1 MLNLN
6 DLALFV
12 QVIDHRGFA
21 AAARA
26 LGQPKST
33 LSKRVAELEKSLGAQ
48 LIHRTSRRFIVTDMG
63 QDFYRHASAMLIE
76 AEAAEEVVRGRQAEP
91 SGPVRMTCSVP
102 TAQLQLAEALPDL
115 ARAYPKLEILLD
127 ATDRFVDLVQEGYDI
142 AIRAHF
148 SPLPDSDLIQRKL
161 ATDEIVLVASPA
173 YLSER
178 GKPRSPAD
186 LADHDGLLMHQPGA
200 AWELIAAH
208 GEVASA
214 RPRPVFY
221 ANESVVL
228 LSATRRGLG
237 IVPLPSRFARGYI
250 ADGSLERV
258 LPGWTAGRVT
268 TTILTPHRR
277 GQLPSVKAVITFL
290 VERLSGNEG
299 GYA

>member
-12 QVIDHRGFA
+12 QVVDHRGFA
-21 AAARA
+21 AAARV

-33 LSKRVAELEKSLGAQ
+33 LSKRVAELERSLGAQ
-48 LIHRTSRRFIVTDMG
+48 LIHRTSRRFVVTDMG

-91 SGPVRMTCSVP
+91 SGPVRLTCSVP

-115 ARAYPKLEILLD
+115 ARAYPKLEILLH
-127 ATDRFVDLVQEGYDI
+127 ATDRFVDLVQEGFDI

-161 ATDEIVLVASPA
+161 TTDEIVLVASPA
-173 YLSER
+173 YLAER
-178 GKPRSPAD
+178 GRPRAPAD
-186 LADHDGLLMHQPGA
+186 LADHDGLLMHHPGA
-200 AWELIAAH
+200 GWELTAAD
-208 GEVASA
+208 GEVVSA
-214 RPRPVFY
+214 RPRPVFF
-221 ANESVVL
+221 ADETVVL

-237 IVPLPSRFARGYI
+237 IVPLPSRFARDYI

-258 LPGWTAGRVT
+258 LSGWTAGRVT

-277 GQLPSVKAVITFL
+277 GQLPSVKAVIAFL
-290 VERLSGNEG
+290 VERLSGNEA
-299 GYA
+299 GYG

>member
-12 QVIDHRGFA
+12 QVVDHRGFA

-33 LSKRVAELEKSLGAQ
+33 LSKRVAELEKSLGAL
-48 LIHRTSRRFIVTDMG
+48 LIHRTSRRFVVTDMG

-91 SGPVRMTCSVP
+91 SGPVRLTCSVP

-115 ARAYPKLEILLD
+115 ARAYPKLEILLH
-127 ATDRFVDLVQEGYDI
+127 ATDRFVDLVQEGFDI

-161 ATDEIVLVASPA
+161 ATDEIVLVASPG
-173 YLSER
+173 YLAER
-178 GKPRSPAD
+178 GRPRAPAD
-186 LADHDGLLMHQPGA
+186 LADHHGLLMHHPGA
-200 AWELIAAH
+200 GWELTAAD
-208 GEVASA
+208 GEVVPAH
-214 RPRPVFY
+214 PRPVFY
-221 ANESVVL
+221 ADESVVL

-237 IVPLPSRFARGYI
+237 IVPLPSRFARHYI
-250 ADGSLERV
+250 ADGTLERV

-277 GQLPSVKAVITFL
+277 GQLPSVKAVIAFL
-290 VERLSGNEG
+290 VERLSGDEG
-299 GYA
+299 GYS